1 MHDFATIHYIAPQ
14 IEIQNDRKWW
24 FNWGHQRRL
33 MINEDMTWYN
43 WGYDSNFHI
52 WSNRGKQSLL
62 EEDLSLQFQAG
73 GSWME
78 YLYLDPANTNKKH
91 EQVLDDGMQFQSYR
105 NNIFLLKYQVYWDYW
120 AQVCYNINTTRQLP
134 NITQLKWWDNTAF
147 CKLVGE

>member
-1 MHDFATIHYIAPQ
+1 
-14 IEIQNDRKWW
+14 
-24 FNWGHQRRL
+24 
-33 MINEDMTWYN
+33 MTWYN
-43 WGYDSNFHI
+43 WGYDSNFHV

-105 NNIFLLKYQVYWDYW
+105 NKIFFFWNTKYIEIIEPKCVT
-120 AQVCYNINTTRQLP
+120 VSIQLA
-134 NITQLKWWDNTAF
+134 N
-147 CKLVGE
+147 